1 MTHHLPSCAPLH
13 LAPSALAT
21 LASSLLLQHP
31 RQSSE
36 SGPLQW
42 LLPLPRMLFV
52 QVLAGSH
59 PRLYLQMTLAQGT
72 SLTPQQSSPWPSL
85 PSPAAVPSTIFEY
98 VCGQGFTHPIGCF
111 NAVANL
117 KGREGL
123 RLAGHIPIDPAGPV
137 GQPWIFPTTHL
148 GPPTQH
154 YLVSMVAISN
164 GRGPLPT
171 SPAQPRVSFW
181 RGPDRRLPMG
191 RYRAGMESSFW
202 CWWLGARH
210 LVRGC

>member
-1 MTHHLPSCAPLH
+1 MALFTISCCTFYYFLVCMWARVHPSH
-13 LAPSALAT
+13 
-21 LASSLLLQHP
+21 
-31 RQSSE
+31 
-36 SGPLQW
+36 W
-42 LLPLPRMLFV
+42 ML
-52 QVLAGSH
+52 
-59 PRLYLQMTLAQGT
+59 
-72 SLTPQQSSPWPSL
+72 
-85 PSPAAVPSTIFEY
+85 
-98 VCGQGFTHPIGCF
+98 

-123 RLAGHIPIDPAGPV
+123 RLAGHIPIGPAGPV

-210 LVRGC
+210 LGPGEGLLRSQGWCLFPASPESAGLLSAGGAQPPPDWGGLFCTPLCC